1 MTTGTDKRTK
11 SSVGDRSRRS
21 SDMVKCG
28 RGRPVI
34 SCSSMR
40 DIEAIDSEV
49 RLLLAIRLV
58 VREEEGQPPGAARVD
73 ALLDERSTTT
83 VLNTTVAPA

>member
-1 MTTGTDKRTK
+1 
-11 SSVGDRSRRS
+11 
-21 SDMVKCG
+21 
-28 RGRPVI
+28 
-34 SCSSMR
+34 MR